1 MNKKNGGKCFDP
13 MKTFSKEVFLSEM
26 KEYQKDYNSVAGRE
40 RDGKFY

>member
-26 KEYQKDYNSVAGRE
+26 KEYRKGLQFSGRK
-40 RDGKFY
+40 RKRR